1 MLTKIGFG
9 MMLLAVVAAASP
21 AARAGGLIL
30 NGGFET
36 PQVNH
41 SLSYF
46 AGDPALSP
54 WAIVTGSVDTVPT
67 VPATGTGW
75 PAFEGMQSLDLNGA
89 GPERLSRP
97 SSLLQGRFTDCSSNT
112 QITRRAAR

>member
-9 MMLLAVVAAASP
+9 MMLLAVFAAASP

-46 AGDPALSP
+46 AGDTSLSP
-54 WAIVTGSVDTVPT
+54 WVIVSGSVDTVPT
-67 VPATGTGW
+67 VPTTGTGW
-75 PAFEGMQSLDLNGA
+75 PAFEGTQSLDLNGA
-89 GPERLSRP
+89 GPGTIEQAFVTTPGQVYGLFFRIRK
-97 SSLLQGRFTDCSSNT
+97 
-112 QITRRAAR
+112 